1 MFKKAFFISTV
12 VALIVTTASA
22 RGGHYNSGSDYYE
35 YGDYNTPY
43 NRRGNNHHNYH
54 YRGGG
59 NCKGNNHHNY
69 HYRGGGN
76 YNNGQGGNGYG
87 RGYDNNRT
95 SIIDIS
101 TIPLSEL
108 TDTQKTSLTFMI
120 EEEKLAR
127 DVYLY
132 LYNLW
137 GSNIFSNIAEAEQ
150 RHMNAIKAL
159 LDKYSLNIPSTLD
172 KSGEFE
178 NSELQDLYNT
188 LIEKGKLSL
197 IDALEVG
204 VLIEETDIS
213 DLEAILNNGVPSD
226 FEITY
231 KALVN
236 GSYNHLNAFNSQLG
250 R

>member
-12 VALIVTTASA
+12 VALTVITASA

-76 YNNGQGGNGYG
+76 YNNGQGGK
-87 RGYDNNRT
+87 GYDNNRT

-108 TDTQKTSLTFMI
+108 TDSQKTSLTFMI

-132 LYNLW
+132 LYDLW

-150 RHMNAIKAL
+150 RHINAVEAL
-159 LDKYSLNIPSTLD
+159 LNKYNLNVPSTLD

-213 DLEAILNNGVPSD
+213 DLEEILNNGVPND

>member
-12 VALIVTTASA
+12 VALTVITASA

-76 YNNGQGGNGYG
+76 YNNGQGGK
-87 RGYDNNRT
+87 GYDNNRT

-108 TDTQKTSLTFMI
+108 TDSQKTSLTFMI

-132 LYNLW
+132 LYDLW

-150 RHMNAIKAL
+150 RHMNAVEAL
-159 LDKYSLNIPSTLD
+159 LNKYNLNVPSTLD

-213 DLEAILNNGVPSD
+213 DLEEILNNGVPND

>member
-59 NCKGNNHHNY
+59 N
-69 HYRGGGN
+69 
-76 YNNGQGGNGYG
+76 YNNGQGGKGYG

-108 TDTQKTSLTFMI
+108 TDSQKTSLTFMI

-132 LYNLW
+132 LYDLW
-137 GSNIFSNIAEAEQ
+137 GSNI
-150 RHMNAIKAL
+150 L
-159 LDKYSLNIPSTLD
+159 
-172 KSGEFE
+172 SG
-178 NSELQDLYNT
+178 
-188 LIEKGKLSL
+188 
-197 IDALEVG
+197 
-204 VLIEETDIS
+204 
-213 DLEAILNNGVPSD
+213 P
-226 FEITY
+226 
-231 KALVN
+231 
-236 GSYNHLNAFNSQLG
+236 
-250 R
+250 

>member
-1 MFKKAFFISTV
+1 
-12 VALIVTTASA
+12 
-22 RGGHYNSGSDYYE
+22 
-35 YGDYNTPY
+35 
-43 NRRGNNHHNYH
+43 
-54 YRGGG
+54 
-59 NCKGNNHHNY
+59 
-69 HYRGGGN
+69 
-76 YNNGQGGNGYG
+76 
-87 RGYDNNRT
+87 
-95 SIIDIS
+95 
-101 TIPLSEL
+101 
-108 TDTQKTSLTFMI
+108 MI

-132 LYNLW
+132 LYDLW

-150 RHMNAIKAL
+150 RHINAVEAL
-159 LDKYSLNIPSTLD
+159 LNKYNLNVPSTLD

-213 DLEAILNNGVPSD
+213 DLEEILNNGVPND